1 MKADLHVHSVYSD
14 GRYTPEE
21 ICNRAFDYGVELI
34 SITDHDTLFCQVK
47 KRAAAKKYGLKY
59 VAGWE
64 ISAFKEDEK
73 IHILGYN
80 CKDTAAYYDFVDR
93 NGKNA
98 ILRMEDRLAKLKK
111 ETGIV
116 VDMDEVFSYREKG
129 TPIHTMHL
137 SYAIAK
143 KLRITSDEAY
153 KRYLNKGAPAYSPL
167 GRCTPYEAVECIKAC
182 GGFAV
187 LAHPGRIDMPQ
198 AELLRLIEGLAAQGL
213 VGIETVYSSHTKEQT
228 EYFAGIAKGMGLIAT
243 GGSDTHQEDDTHTI
257 GKPYFTPSEAL
268 LERLEIIG

>member
-1 MKADLHVHSVYSD
+1 MKTDLHIHSVYSD
-14 GRYTPEE
+14 GKYTPEE
-21 ICNRAFDYGVELI
+21 ICNRAFEKGVRLI

-80 CKDTAAYYDFVDR
+80 CKDTDAYYAFKQKND
-93 NGKNA
+93 KNA
-98 ILRMEDRLAKLKK
+98 LLRMEDRLFRLKK
-111 ETGIV
+111 EGICV
-116 VDMDEVFSYREKG
+116 TMDEVNAFREKG

-143 KLRITSDEAY
+143 KIGVTSEQAYDTYLR
-153 KRYLNKGAPAYSPL
+153 KGAPAYSPI
-167 GRCTPYEAVECIKAC
+167 GRPNPYEAVECIKGC

-187 LAHPGRIDMPQ
+187 LAHPGRIQLNPN
-198 AELLRLIEGLAAQGL
+198 ELNRLIEGLVAQGME
-213 VGIETVYSSHTKEQT
+213 GIETVYTTHTNAQT
-228 EYFAGIAKGMGLIAT
+228 EYFTSLAARHGLLTT
-243 GGSDTHQEDDTHTI
+243 GGSDTHQEGDSHAI
-257 GKPYFTPSEAL
+257 GKPYFVPSKEL
-268 LERLEIIG
+268 LDRLEIIG

>member
-1 MKADLHVHSVYSD
+1 MKADLHIHSVYSD

-21 ICNRAFDYGVELI
+21 ICNRAFEYGVELI
-34 SITDHDTLFCQVK
+34 SITDPDTLFCQVK
-47 KRAAAKKYGLKY
+47 KRAAAKKYGIKC
-59 VAGWE
+59 VSGWE

-80 CKDTAAYYDFVDR
+80 CKDTPVYQEFVAH
-93 NGKNA
+93 NAKNA

-111 ETGIV
+111 EGIV
-116 VDMDEVFSYREKG
+116 VSMDEVFSYREKG

-143 KLRITSDEAY
+143 QLKITSDEAY
-153 KRYLNKGAPAYSPL
+153 KAYLKKGAPAYSSI
-167 GRCTPYEAVECIKAC
+167 GRCNPYEAVECIKGC

-187 LAHPGRIDMPQ
+187 LAHPGRIEMPPS
-198 AELLRLIEGLAAQGL
+198 ELRRLVEGLAAQGL
-213 VGIETVYSSHTKEQT
+213 EGIETVYTSHTKEQT
-228 EYFAGIAKGMGLIAT
+228 EYFTAMANSLRVLST
-243 GGSDTHQEDDTHTI
+243 GGSDTHQEDDTHGI
-257 GKPYFTPSEAL
+257 GKPYFTPSQAL